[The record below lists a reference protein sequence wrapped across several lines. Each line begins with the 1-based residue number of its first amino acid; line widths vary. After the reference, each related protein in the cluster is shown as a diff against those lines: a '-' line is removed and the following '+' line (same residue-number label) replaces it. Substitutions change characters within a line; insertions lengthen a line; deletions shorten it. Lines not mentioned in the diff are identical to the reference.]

1 MTFQPLVP
9 LAGYAGWT
17 FLQRTLESQTEAFSR
32 APLNSRDIAYFK
44 ENIGQVVSASELV
57 QDFQLLRV
65 ALGAYGLQED
75 IQNKA
80 FIERVLAD
88 GTSDD
93 DALSNRLA
101 DKRYRA
107 FSEAFGFGEAAIPKT
122 LTAGFADKILARFER
137 QEFERAVGEQNENM
151 RFALTLTREL
161 PEIVEQGFDTDTT
174 WLTVMGN
181 PPLRNVF
188 ETAFGL
194 PSTIGLLDLDRQL
207 EVFKERSQRLYGTE
221 NPADLATPEVMDDVV
236 KSYLGR
242 AQINQFVQAAT
253 PASIALTLLQNA

>member
-17 FLQRTLESQTEAFSR
+17 FLQRTLDSQTEAFSR

-44 ENIGQVVSASELV
+44 ENIGQVLSASELV
-57 QDFQLLRV
+57 EDYQLLRV
-65 ALGAYGLQED
+65 ALGAYGLQD
-75 IQNKA
+75 DLQNKA
-80 FIERVLAD
+80 FIEKVLAD

-93 DALSNRLA
+93 AALSNSLA

-107 FSEAFGFGEAAIPKT
+107 FSEAFGFGEAGVHKT
-122 LTAGFADKILARFER
+122 LTAGFSDKILSRFER

-151 RFALTLTREL
+151 RFALTLSREL
-161 PEIVEQGFDTDTT
+161 PEIVAEGFDTDTT
-174 WLTVMGN
+174 WLTLMGN

-194 PSTIGLLDLDRQL
+194 PNSIGLLDLDRQV
-207 EVFKERSQRLYGTE
+207 EVFKERSRQIYGTD
-221 NPADLATPEVMDDVV
+221 NPAELATEETMDDVV

-242 AQINQFVQAAT
+242 AQINQFAQVAT
-253 PASIALTLLQNA
+253 PAAIALTLLQGA